1 MKIVIEL
8 SDEDYKRIQDIPDV
22 FNSLTSKT
30 YSAIRNG
37 TPLPEHYGRLVDA
50 DALMKSYSQF
60 EFCSDMG
67 DAMEI
72 LDNVPTIIERSNSE

>member
-1 MKIVIEL
+1 MKLII
-8 SDEDYKRIQDIPDV
+8 DIPDE
-22 FNSLTSKT
+22 T
-30 YSAIRNG
+30 YKKYMDDRIGTTDVLHAVSHG

-72 LDNVPTIIERSNSE
+72 LDNVPTIIEADKESE